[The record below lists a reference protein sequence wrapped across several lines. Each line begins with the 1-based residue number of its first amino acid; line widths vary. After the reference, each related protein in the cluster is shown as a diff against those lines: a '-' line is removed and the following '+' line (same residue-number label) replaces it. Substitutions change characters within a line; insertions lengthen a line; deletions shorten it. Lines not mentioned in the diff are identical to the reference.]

1 MLDPDPEPEAETSP
15 FLAFNKLVVAVLGLR
30 SVVLKSNKT
39 GAFPVSTPVVAADLD
54 DLLVF
59 NAAVVGM
66 TDVVT
71 YP

>member
-1 MLDPDPEPEAETSP
+1 MLVDPDPDPEAETSP

-39 GAFPVSTPVVAADLD
+39 GALPVSTPVVAADLE
-54 DLLVF
+54 DLLV

-66 TDVVT
+66 TEVVT

>member
-1 MLDPDPEPEAETSP
+1 MLDPYPDPEAETSP
-15 FLAFNKLVVAVLGLR
+15 FLAFNKLVVAVLGLL

-39 GAFPVSTPVVAADLD
+39 GALPVSTPVVAADLD
-54 DLLVF
+54 DLLVVK
-59 NAAVVGM
+59 AAVVGM